1 MIKLATIRLAI
12 SYRNELLAIF
22 GTLALIISLPMICVL
37 VIANAGVSA
46 ISGSLVSVN
55 PTTHLVEIHDPN
67 GNITAELSLSTTWPV
82 AGVVTL
88 EFGETN
94 FPYQVSHTGID
105 IADITGKI
113 GQPVTTFLE
122 GTVSQVIN
130 IDNEYGR
137 YVFIDH
143 GNHIESQ
150 YWHLS
155 LATVIV
161 GQHVVPGDIIGIEGE
176 TGLATG
182 PHVHFQIQVY
192 GIPVNPRSFIVG
204 DPPLGYPNE
213 NN

>member
-12 SYRNELLAIF
+12 SYRNELLVIF

-46 ISGSLVSVN
+46 VSGSLVSVN

-67 GNITAELSLSTTWPV
+67 GNITSELSLSTTWPV

-88 EFGETN
+88 EFGASD

-105 IADITGKI
+105 IADVTGKI

-122 GTVSQVIN
+122 GTVSQVMN
-130 IDNEYGR
+130 VDNQYGR

-155 LATVIV
+155 EATVVV
-161 GQHVVPGDIIGIEGE
+161 GQHVVPGNIIGIEGE

-213 NN
+213 ND

>member
-1 MIKLATIRLAI
+1 MTKLATIRLAI
-12 SYRNELLAIF
+12 SFRKELLIIF
-22 GTLALIISLPMICVL
+22 STLALIVSLPMICVV

-46 ISGSLVSVN
+46 VSEALVSIN
-55 PTTHLVEIHDPN
+55 PTTNLVEIYDPN
-67 GNITAELSLSTTWPV
+67 GNLTAELSLSTTWPV

-122 GTVSQVIN
+122 GTVSQVVN
-130 IDNEYGR
+130 VDNESGR
-137 YVFIDH
+137 YVYIDH
-143 GNHIESQ
+143 GNHIVSQ

-155 LATVIV
+155 LATVTV

-176 TGLATG
+176 TGRATG
-182 PHVHFQIQVY
+182 PHVHFQIEVY

-204 DPPLGYPNE
+204 TPPLGYPNE

>member
-1 MIKLATIRLAI
+1 MIKLATIRLAV
-12 SYRNELLAIF
+12 SYRKELLVIF
-22 GTLALIISLPMICVL
+22 GTLSFILLLPMICVL

-46 ISGSLVSVN
+46 VSGSLVSVN

-105 IADITGKI
+105 IADITGRI

-122 GTVSQVIN
+122 GTVSQVMN
-130 IDNEYGR
+130 VDNEYGR
-137 YVFIDH
+137 FVFIDH
-143 GNHIESQ
+143 GNYIQSQ

-155 LATVIV
+155 EATVTV
-161 GQHVVPGDIIGIEGE
+161 GQHVVPGDVIGIEGQ
-176 TGLATG
+176 TGRATG
-182 PHVHFQIQVY
+182 PHVHFEIQVY
-192 GIPVNPRSFIVG
+192 EIPVNPRKFVSGNPSRG
-204 DPPLGYPNE
+204 D
-213 NN
+213 

>member
-12 SYRNELLAIF
+12 SFRNELLAIF
-22 GTLALIISLPMICVL
+22 GTIAVLILLPMISVV
-37 VIANAGVSA
+37 VIANAGVA
-46 ISGSLVSVN
+46 AVSNALAFIN
-55 PTTHLVEIHDPN
+55 PITHLVEIFDPN

-88 EFGETN
+88 EFGASN

-122 GTVSQVIN
+122 GTVSQVVN
-130 IDNEYGR
+130 IDNESGR
-137 YVFIDH
+137 YVYIDH
-143 GNHIESQ
+143 GNHIVSQ

-155 LATVIV
+155 LATVTV

-176 TGLATG
+176 TGRATG
-182 PHVHFQIQVY
+182 PHVHFQIEVY
-192 GIPVNPRSFIVG
+192 GIPVDPRSFIVG
-204 DPPLGYPNE
+204 TPPLGYPNE